1 MGIVW
6 TKSSVLPAPLGL
18 DPFLT
23 TPHPPPS
30 LNRSQSI
37 QAPPPNSAQVQNP
50 GSPSWAARYSQS
62 RTIPGQYFSATVQ
75 STQSSTSSR
84 SHAPIKKLELVDFL
98 ALADRLARPR
108 TSKPPTLATVQ
119 STQSPTSSRNHAP
132 IKKLELADFLAL
144 ADRLARPRTSK
155 PPIPRHTPIVEVPND
170 RPKRAIGRPTA
181 SEAADILLTFY
192 GQRDQ
197 VQHETQSLRESIKY
211 K

>member
-108 TSKPPTLATVQ
+108 TSKPP
-119 STQSPTSSRNHAP
+119 
-132 IKKLELADFLAL
+132 
-144 ADRLARPRTSK
+144 
-155 PPIPRHTPIVEVPND
+155 IPRHTPIVEVPND